1 MLIRLIKYNKRA
13 SRKELD
19 RYGKMTTPIY
29 ECRVWVD
36 DEKKIIIKI
45 DCDCWNFQ
53 NKRIRKVGRVQDIK
67 FVGFPC
73 KHLLSVVNALKLQG
87 YKFKELTAGIGL
99 DKCTPKLRKIILEVY
114 KNECSVEGC
123 EETTG
128 LEIHRITPGVNG
140 GKYSL
145 MNCEPRC
152 KKHHQMITF
161 QKWQGTPGAKK

>member
-13 SRKELD
+13 SKKQLD

-53 NKRIRKVGRVQDIK
+53 NKRIKKVGRVQDIK

-73 KHLLSVVNALKLQG
+73 KHLLSVVNAFKLQG
-87 YKFKELTAGIGL
+87 YKFKEINKGIGE
-99 DKCTPKLRKIILEVY
+99 DKCTTKLKKQLFELY
-114 KNECSVEGC
+114 KGECSVNDC
-123 EETTG
+123 HETEN
-128 LEIHRITPGVNG
+128 LEIHRSIPGVNG

-145 MNCEPRC
+145 MNCVPLC
-152 KKHHQMITF
+152 NDHHKLITF
-161 QKWQGTPGAKK
+161 QRYRDLK